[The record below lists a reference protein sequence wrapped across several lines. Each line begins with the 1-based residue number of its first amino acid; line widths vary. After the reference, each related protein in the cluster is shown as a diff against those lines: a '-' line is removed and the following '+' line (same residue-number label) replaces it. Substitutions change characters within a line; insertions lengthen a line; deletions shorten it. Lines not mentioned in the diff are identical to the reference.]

1 MPKFVI
7 ERDMPNVGNLTQE
20 QLQEAAQ
27 TSCNVLMEMGPQI
40 QWIHSYVTD
49 NKIYCI
55 YQATDEASIKK
66 HAEKAGFPADK
77 ISKVKAVI
85 DPATAE
91 ATV

>member
-7 ERDMPNVGNLTQE
+7 EREMPNVGNLTQE

-27 TSCNVLMEMGPQI
+27 KSCDVLREMGPEV

-49 NKIYCI
+49 NKIYCV
-55 YQATDEASIKK
+55 YHAPNEAMIKQ
-66 HAEKAGFPADK
+66 HAEKSGFPADK
-77 ISKVKAVI
+77 ISKVKNVI

-91 ATV
+91 ASV

>member
-20 QLQEAAQ
+20 QLQEAAK
-27 TSCNVLMEMGPQI
+27 TSCDVLMNMGPQI

-55 YQATDEASIKK
+55 YNATDEDAIKK
-66 HAEKAGFPADK
+66 HAESAGFPANK

-85 DPATAE
+85 DPTTAE
-91 ATV
+91 V

>member
-7 ERDMPNVGNLTQE
+7 EREMPNVGDLTQE

-27 TSCNVLMEMGPQI
+27 KSCDVLREMGPEV

-49 NKIYCI
+49 NKIYCV
-55 YQATDEASIKK
+55 YHAADEAMIKQ
-66 HAEKAGFPADK
+66 HAEKSGFPADK
-77 ISKVKAVI
+77 ISKVKTVI

-91 ATV
+91 ASV